1 MTKKELKRLITEIH
15 QEVLDEAA
23 RDHLIEESITG
34 WLIDKVANGFKWY
47 ANKTA
52 DYQYSALLGS
62 PDFKALAKKFKMSE
76 KDWDAKARQMISK
89 DPKKFADMLA
99 YDVKKSKARKYG
111 IL

>member
-47 ANKTA
+47 ANKKA

-62 PDFKALAKKFKMSE
+62 KDFKALAKKFKMRE
-76 KDWDAKARQMISK
+76 KDWIAKQRKRISK
-89 DPKKFADMLA
+89 EPKKFED
-99 YDVKKSKARKYG
+99 
-111 IL
+111 I